1 MEYYDDDVKSFY
13 LAIKD
18 ENKDKIKDILTKN
31 TDIIDR
37 FTKQVSRNPGI
48 TAVRL
53 KKLNSLIAILDTCK
67 DNNEIKEIT
76 RFAIIEAINT
86 YYKYKS
92 CSYVKELESIRDIVK
107 ILLDEE
113 RISDSLHECLVRYPN
128 VLGIAIKNGDNWMI
142 GLLMEKGIDKSL
154 GSIDFPLNTN
164 MYHIIKSHIDCDPN
178 TKIFGKTLIQHA
190 IESNNVAL
198 IDILIKD
205 GADVN
210 KYFPDSQEPNII
222 RAVKLGD
229 VNMVK
234 KLIESGADVN
244 LSNDWKNALY
254 YAVSGKNKC
263 IVNLLL
269 NNGAKSLPDDK
280 GSSLIKYAIIGD
292 YNTKYIYSIT
302 KTLFERGV
310 KITGDH
316 GDYIRHIRGNDAV
329 KRNMLNSLS
338 VCRLNDDIYRKKVS
352 PNVAYRLMNLLLE
365 NGLCI
370 VDDYTPL
377 YYLYNFKNLSIFKK
391 LTANITDINKVS
403 YGNILDPLIID
414 NNRINLMKYL
424 ISIGANVNAVEKIN
438 NPEIKHI
445 SYKEYNKVFIPIG
458 LSLLYKAA
466 YCLSYKKVRILL
478 ENGADVNAP
487 CEGCI
492 TMMRKL
498 HFNDYFKET
507 CSDNDDEDEKDDDD
521 DDDEYD
527 ADKTESDYSDDDD
540 DDESD
545 YSDDDDES
553 DDNDSYDDYRSTI
566 ILRKVAKDK
575 VVNYLVSYMMWSG
588 IKSQEVANSIEYN
601 SNIKLT
607 EDVPMLQYAK
617 VACELEI
624 NRMKNKIVFTPF
636 SIYDFIVKDVFTI
649 IENDTNT
656 EESDEKLFKVK
667 ISPSDINHISN
678 KFKMFKSIIKLKLNE
693 YMNKVNGI

>member
-1 MEYYDDDVKSFY
+1 MEYYDEDVKSFY

-18 ENKDKIKDILTKN
+18 QNKDKIKDILTKN
-31 TDIIDR
+31 DIIDR
-37 FTKQVSRNPGI
+37 FTKQVSRSPGI

-53 KKLNSLIAILDTCK
+53 KKLDSLITILDTCK

-107 ILLDEE
+107 ILLDKE

-128 VLGIAIKNGDNWMI
+128 VLGIAIKDGDNWMI

-154 GSIDFPLNTN
+154 GSINFPLNTN
-164 MYHIIKSHIDCDPN
+164 MYHIIKSYIDCDPN
-178 TKIFGKTLIQHA
+178 TNIFGKTLIQHA
-190 IESNNVAL
+190 IESNDVAL

-210 KYFPDSQEPNII
+210 KYFSESQESNII
-222 RAVKLGD
+222 RAVKLGN

-234 KLIESGADVN
+234 KLIESGIDVN

-254 YAVSGKNKC
+254 YAVYEKNKC

-280 GSSLIKYAIIGD
+280 GSSLIKYAIMGD

-338 VCRLNDDIYRKKVS
+338 VCRLNDDVYRKKIS
-352 PNVAYRLMNLLLE
+352 SNIAYRLMNLLLE
-365 NGLCI
+365 NGLHI

-377 YYLYNFKNLSIFKK
+377 YYLYNFKNLSVFKK
-391 LTANITDINKVS
+391 LTAYITDINKVS

-414 NNRINLMKYL
+414 NTRINLMKYL

-438 NPEIKHI
+438 NPEIKYI

-458 LSLLYKAA
+458 LSPLYKAA
-466 YCLSYKKVRILL
+466 YCLSYKKVRVLL

-507 CSDNDDEDEKDDDD
+507 YNDNDDENDDDDEKDD
-521 DDDEYD
+521 EYN

-540 DDESD
+540 DDD
-545 YSDDDDES
+545 S
-553 DDNDSYDDYRSTI
+553 DDNDSYDDYSNTI

-588 IKSQEVANSIEYN
+588 IKSQAVADSTEYN
-601 SNIKLT
+601 SNIELT

-624 NRMKNKIVFTPF
+624 SRMKNDIVFTPF

-649 IENDTNT
+649 IENNTNT
-656 EESDEKLFKVK
+656 EESDAKLFKVK
-667 ISPSDINHISN
+667 LSPSDINYISN

>member
-1 MEYYDDDVKSFY
+1 MEYYDEDVKSFY

-18 ENKDKIKDILTKN
+18 QNKDKIKDILTKN
-31 TDIIDR
+31 DIIDR
-37 FTKQVSRNPGI
+37 FTKQVSRSPGI

-53 KKLNSLIAILDTCK
+53 KKLDSLITILDTCK

-107 ILLDEE
+107 ILLDKE

-128 VLGIAIKNGDNWMI
+128 VLGIAIKDGDNWMI

-154 GSIDFPLNTN
+154 GSINFPLNTN
-164 MYHIIKSHIDCDPN
+164 MYHIIKSYIDCDPN
-178 TKIFGKTLIQHA
+178 TNIFGKTLIQHA
-190 IESNNVAL
+190 IESNDVAL

-210 KYFPDSQEPNII
+210 KYFSESQESNII
-222 RAVKLGD
+222 RAVKLGN

-234 KLIESGADVN
+234 KLIESGIDVN

-254 YAVSGKNKC
+254 YAVYEKNKC

-280 GSSLIKYAIIGD
+280 GSSLIKYAIMGD

-338 VCRLNDDIYRKKVS
+338 VCRLNDDVYRKKIS
-352 PNVAYRLMNLLLE
+352 SNIAYRLMNLLLE
-365 NGLCI
+365 NGLHI

-377 YYLYNFKNLSIFKK
+377 YYLYNFKNLSVFKK
-391 LTANITDINKVS
+391 LTAYITDINKVS

-414 NNRINLMKYL
+414 NTRINLMKYL

-438 NPEIKHI
+438 NPEIKYI

-458 LSLLYKAA
+458 LSPLYKAA
-466 YCLSYKKVRILL
+466 YCLSYKKVRVLL

-507 CSDNDDEDEKDDDD
+507 YNDNDDENDDDDEKDD
-521 DDDEYD
+521 EYN

-540 DDESD
+540 DDD
-545 YSDDDDES
+545 S
-553 DDNDSYDDYRSTI
+553 DDNDSYDDYSNTI

-588 IKSQEVANSIEYN
+588 IKSQAVADSTEYN
-601 SNIKLT
+601 SNIELT

-624 NRMKNKIVFTPF
+624 SRMKNDIVFTPF

-649 IENDTNT
+649 IENNTNT
-656 EESDEKLFKVK
+656 EESDAKLFKVK
-667 ISPSDINHISN
+667 LSPSDINYISN

-693 YMNKVNGI
+693 GY

>member
-1 MEYYDDDVKSFY
+1 MEYYDEDVKSFY

-18 ENKDKIKDILTKN
+18 QNKDKIKDILTKN
-31 TDIIDR
+31 DDIIDR
-37 FTKQVSRNPGI
+37 FTKQVSRSPGI

-53 KKLNSLIAILDTCK
+53 KKLDSLITILDTCK

-128 VLGIAIKNGDNWMI
+128 VLGIAIKDGDNWMI

-154 GSIDFPLNTN
+154 GSINFPLNTN
-164 MYHIIKSHIDCDPN
+164 MYYIIKSYIDCDPN
-178 TKIFGKTLIQHA
+178 TNIFGKTLIQHA
-190 IESNNVAL
+190 IESNDVAL

-210 KYFPDSQEPNII
+210 KYFSESQESNII
-222 RAVKLGD
+222 RAVKLGN

-234 KLIESGADVN
+234 KLIESGIDVN

-254 YAVSGKNKC
+254 YAVYEKNKC

-280 GSSLIKYAIIGD
+280 GSSLIKYAIMGD
-292 YNTKYIYSIT
+292 YNTKYIYNIT

-338 VCRLNDDIYRKKVS
+338 VCRLNDDVYRKKVS
-352 PNVAYRLMNLLLE
+352 PSIAYRLMNLLLE
-365 NGLCI
+365 NGLHI

-377 YYLYNFKNLSIFKK
+377 YYLYNFKNLSVFKK
-391 LTANITDINKVS
+391 LTAYITDINKVS

-414 NNRINLMKYL
+414 NTRINLMKYL

-438 NPEIKHI
+438 NPEIKYI

-458 LSLLYKAA
+458 LSPLYKAA
-466 YCLSYKKVRILL
+466 YCLSYKKVRVLL

-507 CSDNDDEDEKDDDD
+507 YNDNDDENDD
-521 DDDEYD
+521 DDDEKDDEYN

-540 DDESD
+540 DD
-545 YSDDDDES
+545 S
-553 DDNDSYDDYRSTI
+553 DDNDSYDDYGNTV

-588 IKSQEVANSIEYN
+588 IKSQAVADSTEYN
-601 SNIKLT
+601 SNIELT

-624 NRMKNKIVFTPF
+624 SRMKNDIVFTPF

-649 IENDTNT
+649 IENNTNT
-656 EESDEKLFKVK
+656 EESDAKLFKVK
-667 ISPSDINHISN
+667 LSPSDINYISN

>member
-1 MEYYDDDVKSFY
+1 MEYYDEDVKSFY

-18 ENKDKIKDILTKN
+18 QNKDKIKDILTKN
-31 TDIIDR
+31 DIIDR
-37 FTKQVSRNPGI
+37 FTKQVSRSPGI

-53 KKLNSLIAILDTCK
+53 KKLDSLITILDTCK

-107 ILLDEE
+107 ILLDKE

-128 VLGIAIKNGDNWMI
+128 VLGIAIKDGDNWMI

-154 GSIDFPLNTN
+154 GSINFPLNTN
-164 MYHIIKSHIDCDPN
+164 MYHIIKSYIDCDPN
-178 TKIFGKTLIQHA
+178 TNIFGKTLIQHA
-190 IESNNVAL
+190 IESNDVAL

-210 KYFPDSQEPNII
+210 KYFSESQESNII
-222 RAVKLGD
+222 RAVKLGN

-234 KLIESGADVN
+234 KLIESGIDVN

-254 YAVSGKNKC
+254 YAVYEKNKC

-280 GSSLIKYAIIGD
+280 GSSLIKYAIMGD

-338 VCRLNDDIYRKKVS
+338 VCRLNDDVYRKKIS
-352 PNVAYRLMNLLLE
+352 SNIAYRLMNLLLE
-365 NGLCI
+365 NGLHI

-377 YYLYNFKNLSIFKK
+377 YYLYNFKNLSVFKK
-391 LTANITDINKVS
+391 LTAYITDINKVS

-414 NNRINLMKYL
+414 NTRINLMKYL

-438 NPEIKHI
+438 NPEIKYI

-458 LSLLYKAA
+458 LSPLYKAA
-466 YCLSYKKVRILL
+466 YCLSYKKVRVLL

-507 CSDNDDEDEKDDDD
+507 YNDNDDENDDDDEKDD
-521 DDDEYD
+521 EYN

-540 DDESD
+540 DDD
-545 YSDDDDES
+545 S
-553 DDNDSYDDYRSTI
+553 DDNDSYDDYSNTI

-588 IKSQEVANSIEYN
+588 IKSQAVADSTEYN
-601 SNIKLT
+601 SNIELT

-624 NRMKNKIVFTPF
+624 SRMKNDIVFTPF

-649 IENDTNT
+649 IENNTNT
-656 EESDEKLFKVK
+656 EESDAKLFKVK
-667 ISPSDINHISN
+667 LSPSDINYISG
-678 KFKMFKSIIKLKLNE
+678 
-693 YMNKVNGI
+693 Y